1 MRAIR
6 PTIRLARQEDAEA
19 LLPLID
25 AAGEGLPRHFW
36 GQSTEPDETAQDV
49 GLRRIKGE
57 SAGVSWRNAWVAEAT
72 GGVAGVLIA
81 QQLVAEPA
89 QPPAAMPRI
98 FAPLQA
104 LEALAPFTGYVN
116 VLATV
121 PALQGQ
127 GIGRALMAFAEDRY
141 RGPNGMSLIVAD
153 NNARARAF
161 YEGLGYAERA
171 RRLMVKNG
179 WQGAGEAWI
188 LMVKP

>member
-1 MRAIR
+1 MRAEQPIIR
-6 PTIRLARQEDAEA
+6 PARSGDAGA

-36 GQSTEPDETAQDV
+36 EQSAKPGESAETV
-49 GLRRIKGE
+49 GLERIRGE
-57 SAGVSWRNAWVAEAT
+57 TAGVSWRNTWVAEVADA
-72 GGVAGVLIA
+72 VAGVLIA
-81 QQLVAEPA
+81 QHLSAGPERPVAGV
-89 QPPAAMPRI
+89 PRI

-179 WQGAGEAWI
+179 WQSTGEAWI